1 MTGVQTC
8 ALPIYGQICFAGED
22 ITYLSEKE
30 LLPFRKKVQIIFQDP
45 YESLNPQKSVG
56 RILSEPIYVHRL
68 AKNKKETDE
77 LVEELLQM
85 VGLSFEHRE
94 RYPHQLSSGQKQ
106 RVVIARALALK
117 PSLIVCDE
125 PVSSLDVSIQA
136 QIMNLLSDLKKKM
149 NLTYLF
155 ISHDLSVLKQ
165 ISDRIAVMYLGKIV
179 EIANHVALYQS
190 PQHPYTQALLSAVP
204 VPDPT
209 IKRERIILK
218 DDVSGAMN
226 WSSGC
231 GFRSR
236 CLYAFERC
244 AQQEPELQRVSPSH
258 YAACHLFRSPAC

>member
-1 MTGVQTC
+1 MNEFLVVRNLKKYFDVHRAVDGISFNMARGETLGLAGESGCGKSTLGRTILRLIPVTD
-8 ALPIYGQICFAGED
+8 GQICFAGED

-165 ISDRIAVMYLGKIV
+165 ISA
-179 EIANHVALYQS
+179 ALRPPAEYS
-190 PQHPYTQALLSAVP
+190 PNRHFRRKQH
-204 VPDPT
+204 
-209 IKRERIILK
+209 R
-218 DDVSGAMN
+218 
-226 WSSGC
+226 
-231 GFRSR
+231 
-236 CLYAFERC
+236 
-244 AQQEPELQRVSPSH
+244 
-258 YAACHLFRSPAC
+258 